1 MKNKTEK
8 YLGEE
13 FYRELENI
21 WGNNTTTEQKEI
33 NKNTYKNIN
42 IINNACISLV
52 NDFIKQWGEKT
63 PELETASETKETHI
77 NGVFYKAE
85 NIKEIDKQED
95 IALSKYQP
103 FSFIKFTRYGWDSK
117 NKEYVLNTEKTKQLI
132 NFCMVKKLNFSIE
145 QLLEIIFF
153 FVCFPIKDKDE
164 KYWINI
170 DRDKREYDKYIMFY
184 EYIVEPSFENGKEFF
199 NNIEE
204 CFTHIAREF
213 NKTNNLYITYE
224 EKLSFYREFEYT
236 PDLPI
241 EMYCTIKYGEN
252 FFIKNDKRDSLDS
265 LEPKKEPENYLPVLE
280 EYKAKIK
287 EINF

>member
-52 NDFIKQWGEKT
+52 DDYIKQWGERN
-63 PELETASETKETHI
+63 PELKNDSRKKETNI
-77 NGVFYKAE
+77 NGFFYKTE

-103 FSFIKFTRYGWDSK
+103 FSFIKFARYGWDSK
-117 NKEYVLNTEKTKQLI
+117 NKEYALDTEKRQQLI
-132 NFCMVKKLNFSIE
+132 NFCMVKKINFSIE

-153 FVCFPIKDKDE
+153 FACFPIKDKDE

-170 DRDKREYDKYIMFY
+170 DKDKRAYDKYIMFY
-184 EYIVEPSFENGKEFF
+184 EYIVEPSFEKNKKIFK
-199 NNIEE
+199 NKEE
-204 CFTHIAREF
+204 CFVHIARQF
-213 NKTNNLYITYE
+213 NKTKNLYITYE
-224 EKLSFYREFEYT
+224 EKLRFYREFEYN

-241 EMYCTIKYGEN
+241 EMYCIIKYGEE
-252 FFIKNDKRDSLDS
+252 FFITNDKRIDY